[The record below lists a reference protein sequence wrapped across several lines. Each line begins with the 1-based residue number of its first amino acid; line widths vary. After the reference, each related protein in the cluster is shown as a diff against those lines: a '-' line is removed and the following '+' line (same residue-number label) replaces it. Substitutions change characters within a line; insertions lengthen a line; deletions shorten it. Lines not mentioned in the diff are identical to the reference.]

1 MAPLVGAILRFWRKV
16 KQMRMNMSFHGVTG
30 KEDIRID
37 TEDETLWLDIVTEQ
51 GILTFFFDGDTP
63 RDKVIAL
70 RDFILTL
77 DHAVSA
83 FLADTPTEVQ

>member
-1 MAPLVGAILRFWRKV
+1 
-16 KQMRMNMSFHGVTG
+16 MRMNMSFHGVTG

-37 TEDETLWLDIVTEQ
+37 TEYETLWLDIVAEQ

-63 RDKVIAL
+63 RDRVIAL